1 MKLKILFVLLV
12 VILSFGCSSIFST
25 LSNSEIKL
33 SITKISGD
41 EIEIL
46 TDKTDDKNTKVIIE
60 SKNLSHVGY
69 IKILDEIKNTTDNSW
84 TLDTKKLDGDKNYA
98 RLNLEVKI
106 DNSYLESDG
115 TEFDQVL
122 IWIGNNSIS
131 LYDGIE
137 NNNQNI
143 KQNKFENFSI
153 FNFIFNLNKNA
164 KKYDFSVQSLN
175 LINKK

>member
-25 LSNSEIKL
+25 LSSSEIKL
-33 SITKISGD
+33 NITKISGD

-46 TDKTDDKNTKVIIE
+46 TDKTDEQNTRIIVE

-84 TLDTKKLDGDKNYA
+84 TLDTKKLDGDKNYV

-115 TEFDQVL
+115 SEFDQVL
-122 IWIGNNSIS
+122 IWIGNNSVS

-143 KQNKFENFSI
+143 KQNKFEDFSI
-153 FNFIFNLNKNA
+153 FNFDFKLNKNT